1 MAKRSEMTPEE
12 IEQYLASSN
21 DDLDTMGPGYRT
33 PEELER
39 CKDGDGKT
47 EQVKA

>member
-21 DDLDTMGPGYRT
+21 DLDSMGPGYRT
-33 PEELER
+33 REELER
-39 CKDGDGKT
+39 CQDGDGKT